1 MSDNVR
7 IFIFGFLLLLFSITF
22 LGCRGA
28 LKEKASCPED
38 ALIPVSFFY
47 PTFHD
52 DMDFASLKTVLER
65 NLAYLRRINERT
77 EFHYGSHVF
86 TAKQVCESQ
95 EFFLKLITENQD
107 WKQLNQKIRK
117 HFRVYRAAGRKGNK
131 AVLFTG
137 YYEPVFDGR
146 LKPDPTFRYPLY
158 RMPDD
163 LVKIDLSLFSD
174 RFKGERIT
182 ARIDGNQVLPF
193 YTREQIDIQKILE
206 GKGLELAWMRDPLDA
221 VFLHIQGSGRLSLPD
236 GKDIRV
242 GYQASNGRPYRSIG
256 RYMLNKNLLSREKMS
271 MQAIRAYL
279 AEHPDVREE
288 VLSCNPSYVF
298 FHILE
303 GEPRGSIN
311 VPLVPGRSL
320 ALDSRIFP
328 KGALA
333 FMSCQKP
340 TIDDQGNITQWN
352 EFSRFVLNQDTGG
365 AIKGAGRADLF
376 WGCGPYAEVA
386 AGHMKHEGELYI
398 LIKKSE

>member
-1 MSDNVR
+1 MFNHVR
-7 IFIFGFLLLLFSITF
+7 ILMFGFLLLSFSITF

-28 LKEKASCPED
+28 LREEASCPED
-38 ALIPVSFFY
+38 ALIPVRFFY

-52 DMDFASLKTVLER
+52 DMDMQSLKTVLER
-65 NLAYLRRINERT
+65 NLEYLHRINE
-77 EFHYGSHVF
+77 EKAFQYGPHVV
-86 TAKQVCESQ
+86 KGGEVLESQ

-117 HFRVYRAAGRKGNK
+117 HFRVYRAAGRVGNR

-137 YYEPVFDGR
+137 YYEPVFDGK
-146 LKPDPTFRYPLY
+146 LKPDDAFRYPLY

-163 LVKIDLSLFSD
+163 LVKINLSLFSK

-182 ARIDGNQVLPF
+182 ARIEGNQVLP
-193 YTREQIDIQKILE
+193 YYSRDQIDVQKILE
-206 GKGLELAWMRDPLDA
+206 GKGLELAWMRDPMDA
-221 VFLHIQGSGRLSLPD
+221 VFLHIQGSGRLRLPD

-242 GYQASNGRPYRSIG
+242 GYMASNGRPYRSIG
-256 RYMLNKNLLSREKMS
+256 RYMLDRDFLSGEKMS

-279 AEHPDVREE
+279 AEHPEVRDE

-298 FHILE
+298 FHILD
-303 GEPRGSIN
+303 GEPLGNIS
-311 VPLVPGRSL
+311 VPLVPGRSV
-320 ALDSRIFP
+320 ALDYRIFP

-365 AIKGAGRADLF
+365 AIRGAGRADLF

-386 AGHMKHEGELYI
+386 AGHMKHDGELYI
-398 LIKKSE
+398 LIKK